1 MSSVDVNDGRSL
13 SRDIG
18 LFGAVSTVVAGT
30 LGAGLFVTLGA
41 ASSTTGPSV
50 ILVVVLSGLLAMSI
64 ALNYGWMATTFP
76 GAAGSYAY
84 VSRAFDSRLP
94 GFVVTWS
101 KWLGYMA
108 ADAAV
113 RFLG

>member
-1 MSSVDVNDGRSL
+1 
-13 SRDIG
+13 
-18 LFGAVSTVVAGT
+18 
-30 LGAGLFVTLGA
+30 
-41 ASSTTGPSV
+41 
-50 ILVVVLSGLLAMSI
+50 MSI
-64 ALNYGWMATTFP
+64 ALNYGWMTTIFP

-84 VSRAFDSRLP
+84 VSGAFDSRLP